1 MKQVEIP
8 VNNIISW
15 IIFLEELI
23 LVQKQS
29 DKEKL
34 ASVINDLAGYV
45 LRSVTV
51 EELRMEILENFGV
64 DDTNMLAVEYA
75 NEFRILSEVFGSVL
89 FGRRV

>member
-1 MKQVEIP
+1 MKEIEIP
-8 VNNIISW
+8 ANNVISW

-34 ASVINDLAGYV
+34 ASIISDLASCI
-45 LRSVTV
+45 LRSMTV
-51 EELRMEILENFGV
+51 EEVRMKILEHFGV
-64 DDTNMLAVEYA
+64 ADTNILAVKYA
-75 NEFRILSEVFGSVL
+75 NEVRILSEVFGSVL

>member
-1 MKQVEIP
+1 MKQIEIP
-8 VNNIISW
+8 VNNVISW

-23 LVQKQS
+23 LSQEQS

-34 ASVINDLAGYV
+34 ASVINDLAGRI

-51 EELRMEILENFGV
+51 GELRAEILENFGV
-64 DDTNMLAVEYA
+64 DDSNIFAVDYP

-89 FGRRV
+89 FGRRI